1 MRAGGL
7 ASRARKQDIMNF
19 TELAVVYGCTLSS
32 CIHLGWIGTVIG
44 VVLIAGAMA
53 YRWWRNRGT

>member
-19 TELAVVYGCTLSS
+19 TELAVVGRPFERCLSYGPSQFASS
-32 CIHLGWIGTVIG
+32 G
-44 VVLIAGAMA
+44 VVF
-53 YRWWRNRGT
+53 R